1 MSRPQLIR
9 NIHKATEMY
18 LVGESFVAS
27 MHTLGSFSVISFFSS
42 TIVVTLAK
50 FSRLTSRSCHSRHP
64 RSRHLPVCNHLSC
77 CFFLIFHS
85 PAILLCAENSFWY
98 KCRCSS
104 FLDQAAALYVEI
116 GVEKNG
122 ESAVKVLGDWPV
134 ARHEQD
140 IYRSALTNILLKHR
154 LRASNSVLISIR
166 F

>member
-1 MSRPQLIR
+1 
-9 NIHKATEMY
+9 MY
-18 LVGESFVAS
+18 SVGESFMAS

-50 FSRLTSRSCHSRHP
+50 FSRLTSRLCHSRHP

-77 CFFLIFHS
+77 CFFLILYS
-85 PAILLCAENSFWY
+85 AAILLCAENSFCY
-98 KCRCSS
+98 KCRSSS
-104 FLDQAAALYVEI
+104 FLETFKQAVALYVEI

-134 ARHEQD
+134 ARHEQER
-140 IYRSALTNILLKHR
+140 YRSALTNILLKDR
-154 LRASNSVLISIR
+154 LRASNSVLISIC